1 MKTRLFKEPLL
12 QKLITLIMRNEYY
25 FLNNFDENGYGGYC
39 RTLSNTDMELDRK
52 NRWKSDSDVLLYYPI
67 KFEYEYLH

>member
-52 NRWKSDSDVLLYYPI
+52 NR
-67 KFEYEYLH
+67 